1 MTFLK
6 WFGWGIL
13 WALLLPFLLVAIA
26 LVAVLGVPIFFVE
39 LVIMI
44 VHFFRGEK
52 CFPLFEEDK
61 KALDLIQQSLDAQ
74 RAKEAGETEPKSQ
87 NLYVQQNY
95 YMNPQ
100 APIPPVPPG
109 IPGASQMP
117 YHQGIPQQPPY
128 PQGIPGQPYYG
139 QPGPLPPAVN
149 PAQIPAPNPTKVVE
163 EEPQKPKLNQFPA
176 ADDGNDERRES

>member
-74 RAKEAGETEPKSQ
+74 KSQ
-87 NLYVQQNY
+87 GSGRSRAEKPERLRSAELLHEPPSTDSARPPW
-95 YMNPQ
+95 NPGCIPNALSPRHSPAAPLSSRNPGTTLLWTAWSIASCRKPRPNSRPQ
-100 APIPPVPPG
+100 PDKCRRRGAPKAETQPIPCRG
-109 IPGASQMP
+109 
-117 YHQGIPQQPPY
+117 
-128 PQGIPGQPYYG
+128 
-139 QPGPLPPAVN
+139 
-149 PAQIPAPNPTKVVE
+149 
-163 EEPQKPKLNQFPA
+163 
-176 ADDGNDERRES
+176 

>member
-87 NLYVQQNY
+87 NVYVQQNY

-109 IPGASQMP
+109 IPG
-117 YHQGIPQQPPY
+117 QPN
-128 PQGIPGQPYYG
+128 YG
-139 QPGPLPPAVN
+139 QPGPLPPAAN
-149 PAQIPAPNPTKVVE
+149 PAQIPGPNPTKVVE

>member
-52 CFPLFEEDK
+52 CFPLFEEGPGPD
-61 KALDLIQQSLDAQ
+61 S
-74 RAKEAGETEPKSQ
+74 AKPRCPKSQ
-87 NLYVQQNY
+87 GSRRNRAEKPERLRSAELLHEPPSTDSARPPW
-95 YMNPQ
+95 NPGCIPNALSPRHSSAAPLSSGNPGTTLLWTAWSIASCRKPRPNSRPQ
-100 APIPPVPPG
+100 PDKGRRRGAPKAETQPIPCRG
-109 IPGASQMP
+109 
-117 YHQGIPQQPPY
+117 
-128 PQGIPGQPYYG
+128 
-139 QPGPLPPAVN
+139 
-149 PAQIPAPNPTKVVE
+149 
-163 EEPQKPKLNQFPA
+163 
-176 ADDGNDERRES
+176 